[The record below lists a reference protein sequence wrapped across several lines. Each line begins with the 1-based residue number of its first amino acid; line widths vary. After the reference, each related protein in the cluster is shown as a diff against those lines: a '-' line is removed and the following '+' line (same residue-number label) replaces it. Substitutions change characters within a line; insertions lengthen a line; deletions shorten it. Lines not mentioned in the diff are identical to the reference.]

1 MFSLKYNETP
11 WRRRC
16 KPQSNLLYTI
26 LINLIG
32 FPQEENKRKDQSV
45 ELGDY
50 KEKPLGKVKD
60 QKEKIFTKKYQKSQR
75 KSFFCIFTTNKNKN
89 LLRRQSCKRK
99 RKIIFLKSRHIKQG
113 AETSCLCVCTKR
125 VCVCNKELNS
135 CTVSVYNT

>member
-1 MFSLKYNETP
+1 MCLVSLIMKHPVEEDMCLVSGIMKHPIKEDMFSLKNNETP

-60 QKEKIFTKKYQKSQR
+60 
-75 KSFFCIFTTNKNKN
+75 
-89 LLRRQSCKRK
+89 
-99 RKIIFLKSRHIKQG
+99 
-113 AETSCLCVCTKR
+113 
-125 VCVCNKELNS
+125 
-135 CTVSVYNT
+135 